1 MTSAKKIMKSILFLQ
16 HEIIFLKKIRLT
28 FVSSLK
34 QMNRIFYKNT
44 KISYSDTGKGTAVV
58 LLHGFLENKTMWDDF
73 VPELSQKN
81 RIITIDLLGHGETES
96 LGYIQTMEENADMVH
111 DVLSKLRIRKTIL
124 VGHSMGGYVA
134 LAFAELYPEKMKGL
148 VLLNSTSKEDSS
160 ERKKN
165 RDRAIKA
172 VKKDYETFI
181 RLSIAN
187 LFSEENREI
196 LINEIEAVKIQALK
210 TPLQGIVASLEGMKI
225 RKDREFL
232 LHTTTYP
239 KLLILGKKDPVLN
252 YEENLEQIKNTDVEL
267 VTFPD
272 GHMSSIEN
280 QTDLLTVLADFFKRI

>member
-1 MTSAKKIMKSILFLQ
+1 LETLL
-16 HEIIFLKKIRLT
+16 
-28 FVSSLK
+28 
-34 QMNRIFYKNT
+34 YKNT
-44 KISYSDTGKGTAVV
+44 QISYTDTGKGTAVV
-58 LLHGFLENKTMWDDF
+58 LLHGFLENKTMWDIY
-73 VPELSQKN
+73 VTELSKKN

-96 LGYIQTMEENADMVH
+96 LGYIQTMEENADVVH
-111 DVLSKLRIRKTIL
+111 EVLSKLRIRKAIL
-124 VGHSMGGYVA
+124 IGHSMGGYVA

-148 VLLNSTSKEDSS
+148 VLLNSTSKEDSP

-187 LFSEENREI
+187 LFSEDNREI
-196 LINEIEAVKIQALK
+196 LSNEIEGVKIQAIK

-252 YEENLEQIKNTDVEL
+252 YEENLEQIKSTDVDL
-267 VTFPD
+267 VTFAD

-280 QTDLLTVLADFFKRI
+280 QVELITVLADFFKEI

>member
-1 MTSAKKIMKSILFLQ
+1 METLL
-16 HEIIFLKKIRLT
+16 
-28 FVSSLK
+28 
-34 QMNRIFYKNT
+34 YKNT
-44 KISYSDTGKGTAVV
+44 QISYSDTGKGTAVV
-58 LLHGFLENKTMWDDF
+58 LLHGFLENKTMWDAF
-73 VPELSQKN
+73 VLELSKKN

-96 LGYIQTMEENADMVH
+96 LGYIQTMEENADVVH
-111 DVLSKLRIRKTIL
+111 EVLSKLRIRKAIL

-134 LAFAELYPEKMKGL
+134 LAFAELYPEKMKAL
-148 VLLNSTSKEDSS
+148 VLVNSTSKEDSS

-165 RDRAIKA
+165 RSRAIIA

-196 LINEIEAVKIQALK
+196 LVNEIETAKIQALK
-210 TPLQGIVASLEGMKI
+210 TPLQGIIASLEGMKA

-252 YEENLEQIKNTDVEL
+252 YEDNLEQIKNTNVEL

-272 GHMSSIEN
+272 GHVSTIEN
-280 QTDLLTVLADFFKRI
+280 QDELLVVLSDFFKGV